1 MLWSLGSRLEIC
13 ALRQVPTGGNDTRG
27 FFMTDC
33 LNKYRDVRFGLGQM
47 LACGILFFATILCAS
62 SSLVGQQL
70 TSGTGS
76 RSAKEEAI
84 KSVPLH
90 ELTPE
95 AQTKVTS
102 ILQNHSLYRRLPTT
116 AIECDPEYFVFLCRY
131 PEVIVETWRLMGVSA
146 MATQRTAPFT
156 LHTNDGA
163 GSVSD
168 VELIYGN
175 DNVHLFYGTGTY
187 EGPVLHKPVNGQCVM
202 LLRTENSQGSDGR
215 MVATSQLDVFLK
227 IENAAAGMIART
239 LNPLV
244 GKTADQNF
252 VESMKFVQRLNETT
266 EKNGPGVQ
274 GMAYRLEGLT
284 PEVRQNFIDIVAEV
298 FEKKQASMIPQSQR
312 PPVVQPAQAL
322 SPATTQGPIRY
333 TITPRTR

>member
-1 MLWSLGSRLEIC
+1 M
-13 ALRQVPTGGNDTRG
+13 
-27 FFMTDC
+27 FH
-33 LNKYRDVRFGLGQM
+33 
-47 LACGILFFATILCAS
+47 S
-62 SSLVGQQL
+62 SSTLIGQQL

-84 KSVPLH
+84 KAVPLH
-90 ELTPE
+90 ELTQE
-95 AQTKVTS
+95 AQKKVTT
-102 ILQNHSLYRRLPTT
+102 ILQDHSLYRRLPTT
-116 AIECDPEYFVFLCRY
+116 AIECDPEYFCFLCRY

-146 MATQRTAPFT
+146 MSTERTAPFV

-163 GSVSD
+163 GSISD

-187 EGPVLHKPVNGQCVM
+187 EGPVLRKPVNGQCVL
-202 LLRTENSQGSDGR
+202 LLRTENTQGSDGR
-215 MVATSQLDVFLK
+215 PIATSQLDVFLK
-227 IENAAAGMIART
+227 IENAAAGLIART

-284 PEVRQNFIDIVAEV
+284 PEVRQNFIDVVARV
-298 FEKKQASMIPQSQR
+298 FDKKQNAMAATPQTIPFVKPTQLS
-312 PPVVQPAQAL
+312 
-322 SPATTQGPIRY
+322 SPATTQGPVRY